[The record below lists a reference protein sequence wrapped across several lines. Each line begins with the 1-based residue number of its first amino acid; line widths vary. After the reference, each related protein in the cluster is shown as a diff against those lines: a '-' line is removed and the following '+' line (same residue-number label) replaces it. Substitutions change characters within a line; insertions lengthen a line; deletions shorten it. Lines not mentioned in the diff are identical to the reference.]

1 MPLMHGK
8 SEKAFSKNVRTEM
21 HAGKP
26 QKQALAIAYA
36 EKRRKYADGGQVKKY
51 DHMGHLLNGSEVHS
65 DGHSEQEATAKAK
78 QMREQGVHASVFK
91 DPRAP
96 NGSNHLVATP
106 KKANMMAN
114 GGSVD
119 PDEGTGGTCAE
130 HGMASCQTCSM
141 DDDGTPDRPS
151 NVTGAY
157 AMGGM
162 VDRIMKKKMA
172 GKETDMDTEE
182 GEEAHEPEG
191 PSVEDP
197 EPEDE
202 RDDMIGRIMKKKL
215 AAK

>member
-8 SEKAFSKNVRTEM
+8 SDKAFSKNVRTEM

-36 EKRRKYADGGQVKKY
+36 EKRRK
-51 DHMGHLLNGSEVHS
+51 
-65 DGHSEQEATAKAK
+65 
-78 QMREQGVHASVFK
+78 
-91 DPRAP
+91 
-96 NGSNHLVATP
+96 
-106 KKANMMAN
+106 MAG

-119 PDEGTGGTCAE
+119 PDEGAGGICAE
-130 HGMASCQTCSM
+130 HGMASCQTCGM
-141 DDDGTPDRPS
+141 DDDGSPDKPAP
-151 NVTGAY
+151 VTGAY

-172 GKETDMDTEE
+172 GKETDMDTDE
-182 GEEAHEPEG
+182 GEEAHEPDG
-191 PSVEDP
+191 ASVEDP